1 MLELDEK
8 LLSSCDI
15 NCFIQASIHEQAVE
29 YMPYGVLIDDSFV
42 RPVSPDSIFQIGSV
56 SKLLT
61 ACIVVSLSKKGLVDL
76 HSRYYFFNSLE
87 LRGFSLH
94 ELLLHR
100 SGIIGPSGY
109 PGVENISLSAQLLSP
124 LLTELSEY
132 YSPKHQSVYHYCG
145 INYRAIQRILEEN
158 VEASFEDLLWEFICK
173 PLGLSQTTTSLSKFD
188 RQFWIKGSDENGMY
202 LPGGFNLFTDCEAAA
217 GIWSSASDLSKLMI
231 ALLKSEKEI
240 DQSSFNITW
249 RDLINTRTSGHYRFG
264 CILDNNF
271 PLKLGHSGRNPGFQS
286 RFWFNPRNRAG
297 VVLLWN
303 NDKPN
308 PLIDSSI
315 VKHL

>member
-1 MLELDEK
+1 MLNLDKK
-8 LLSSCDI
+8 LLDSCGV
-15 NCFIQASIHEQAVE
+15 NCFIQASIYEKVVD
-29 YMPYGVLIDDSFV
+29 YTPYAALRYDSFV
-42 RPVSPDSIFQIGSV
+42 HTVSPDSIFQICSV

-76 HSRYYFFNSLE
+76 HSRYQVFNSSE
-87 LRGFSLH
+87 LRGFSLY

-109 PGVENISLSAQLLSP
+109 PGVENICLSTQLLSP
-124 LLTELSEY
+124 LLTEISEY

-145 INYRAIQRILEEN
+145 INYRLIQRILEEY

-173 PLGLSQTTTSLSKFD
+173 PLGLSKTTSSLSKLD
-188 RQFWIKGSDENGMY
+188 RQFCIKGSDQSGMD

-231 ALLKSEKEI
+231 ALLKSEKES
-240 DQSSFNITW
+240 DRSSFNVTW
-249 RDLINTRTSGHYRFG
+249 RDLINTHTSGHYRFG
-264 CILDNNF
+264 CILDKNL

-286 RFWFNPRNRAG
+286 RFWFNPCNRSG

-303 NDKPN
+303 NDKPS